1 MKKYIILAV
10 LSILIIAFAFSAY
23 NKNSK
28 SSNNFVPSDFNV
40 ELKEG
45 NIFPDF
51 LLESL
56 DGKKE
61 ISSKVFDKNKKT
73 LIVLAAEWCPDCQ
86 LELPELEKFYEKNKS
101 KYNIAVIFIKNNSSE
116 EKVKDYISKN
126 NFTFPVY
133 YDYSGVIVEGTKINS
148 IPTNIFMDE
157 NKKIIKVLAETI
169 EDENYFSETLK

>member
-1 MKKYIILAV
+1 MKKYIILSV
-10 LSILIIAFAFSAY
+10 ISILITVFAFSAY

-28 SSNNFVPSDFNV
+28 NSNNFEPSDFRV

-45 NIFPDF
+45 NTFPDF

-116 EKVKDYISKN
+116 EKVKNYVSEN

-133 YDYSGVIVEGTKINS
+133 YDYSGIIVKGTNINS
-148 IPTNIFMDE
+148 VPTNIFMDK
-157 NKKIIKVLAETI
+157 NRKITRVAAQTI
-169 EDENYFSETLK
+169 EDENYFAEALR